1 MRALLGLGGSDDDDE
16 DMSKS
21 SSIDD
26 AGEDDDS
33 FFASANL
40 ESDGEDEDDGEKDG
54 TKEISFIPG
63 KSSLEEKIRSKLNEK
78 DGEVEEL
85 TPWEKYLEKR
95 KEKRKEKKRQ
105 KKQQKVNF
113 RGENG
118 VDPFAVSTKKTQRKK
133 ASTKE
138 ELDLLLAGDEDEE
151 AAKDFHMR
159 DIVRIEK
166 NKSKKLKGSRKRKE
180 AEIRDNA
187 VGLDFQIDT
196 KDDRFA
202 AVIDGSDDR
211 FGIDRTDPQFKETPA
226 MRQLLA
232 EQTKRRKS
240 KKRARKAANTD
251 VDAEAIMSGGVESSG
266 AMALSSLVK
275 NLKTKVAKTS

>member
-1 MRALLGLGGSDDDDE
+1 MQQTNVKCTWEEGDKERERVLTQYGVGNSAWQAMTDGDDLRAYLASDGSSDEDSDEEGGREEKAKNMRALLGLGGSDDDDD

-26 AGEDDDS
+26 AGDDDDS

-40 ESDGEDEDDGEKDG
+40 ESDGEDEDNGEKDV

-105 KKQQKVNF
+105 KKQQKANF

-118 VDPFAVSTKKTQRKK
+118 VDPFAVSTKKLKERKQ
-133 ASTKE
+133 AQ
-138 ELDLLLAGDEDEE
+138 
-151 AAKDFHMR
+151 
-159 DIVRIEK
+159 
-166 NKSKKLKGSRKRKE
+166 KR
-180 AEIRDNA
+180 N
-187 VGLDFQIDT
+187 
-196 KDDRFA
+196 
-202 AVIDGSDDR
+202 
-211 FGIDRTDPQFKETPA
+211 
-226 MRQLLA
+226 
-232 EQTKRRKS
+232 
-240 KKRARKAANTD
+240 
-251 VDAEAIMSGGVESSG
+251 
-266 AMALSSLVK
+266 
-275 NLKTKVAKTS
+275 